1 MRIGW
6 NIVSL
11 NNLSA
16 NRFATFL
23 ARGFIFCTFLAWQ
36 CVPSVALEQI
46 LANCKGGYRASHSE
60 LNENLNF
67 RNDNNYQMNP
77 AVKIWNGAALHQDTE
92 TNNFYVQYSS
102 AGSYFYRP
110 KNTDDFRVWRGSDK
124 SVIIS
129 FVARQTTRS
138 AVIHNFNFYIN
149 TFGQGRLLHGWQVI
163 RPRDNST
170 GPASG
175 IDTYSCDMKK
185 AFLTEIKK
193 EKNL

>member
-6 NIVSL
+6 NKISL
-11 NNLSA
+11 NNFSA
-16 NRFATFL
+16 NRFTTFPV
-23 ARGFIFCTFLAWQ
+23 RGFIFCSFLAWQ
-36 CVPSVALEQI
+36 SVPSGALEQI

-77 AVKIWNGAALHQDTE
+77 AVKIWNGAALHRDIE

-102 AGSYFYRP
+102 AGSYFYRHN
-110 KNTDDFRVWRGSDK
+110 NTSDFRVWRGGDK
-124 SVIIS
+124 SLTIS
-129 FVARQTTRS
+129 FVATPTTRS
-138 AVIHNFNFYIN
+138 KVIHNFNFYIN
-149 TFGQGRLLHGWQVI
+149 TFGQGRLLHSWQVI
-163 RPRDNST
+163 RPREN

-175 IDTYSCDMKK
+175 IDIYSCEMKK